1 MDQQQLERLHTIDR
15 WYEQGEGQPPETM
28 LELRKLVAR
37 IFEVNGELRVRGGGL
52 AIKVPGLKKVPPD
65 IVAGLEKKWHILV
78 DLLER
83 SSEKVNSALNG
94 VDPTDWEEL
103 RGILIEWF
111 SLGVSPT
118 NLIFSEEDGTE
129 VVWVF
134 EIVGD
139 GISGH
144 QADGKRSF
152 FWSQENELQWWYSPV
167 IN

>member
-1 MDQQQLERLHTIDR
+1 MDR
-15 WYEQGEGQPPETM
+15 WYEQREGQPPEAI
-28 LELRKLVAR
+28 LELRELVLR

-52 AIKVPGLKKVPPD
+52 AIKVPGLKKVPAD
-65 IVAGLEKKWHILV
+65 IRAGLEKKWHILV
-78 DLLER
+78 DLLGR

-94 VDPTDWEEL
+94 GDLTDWKEL
-103 RGILIEWF
+103 KGILNEWF
-111 SLGVSPT
+111 GLGVSPT

-139 GISGH
+139 GGISGH

-152 FWSQENELQWWYSPV
+152 FWNEERGLSWWGGGLV
-167 IN
+167 VN

>member
-1 MDQQQLERLHTIDR
+1 MNSEQQERLYEADR
-15 WYEQGEGQPPETM
+15 IFEQEEGHPPEIIM
-28 LELRKLVAR
+28 GLRELVSR
-37 IFEVNGELRVRGGGL
+37 IFEVNGELRVEGGGL

-65 IVAGLEKKWHILV
+65 ILAGLKKKWFILA

-83 SSEKVNSALNG
+83 SSEKVNRALNSE
-94 VDPTDWEEL
+94 DPTDWKEL
-103 RGILIEWF
+103 RRILIEWC
-111 SLGVSPT
+111 SLGVSPV

-134 EIVGD
+134 EMVDG

-152 FWSQENELQWWYSPV
+152 FWNQENGLQWWYSPV